1 MKQGDLV
8 RIKNTQYYLMFF
20 PKLVGRTGVIIGLLP
35 RASQEIFEVL
45 VAGEI
50 MDIETRHLEPA

>member
-1 MKQGDLV
+1 MKQGDIA
-8 RIKNTQYYLMFF
+8 RIRNTTYYLTFF
-20 PKLVGRTGVIIGLLP
+20 PKLVGRTGVIVGLLP
-35 RASQEIFEVL
+35 PPPQEIFEVL